1 MLLWVLSADIITFEC
16 LRNIIKPYTWVIL
29 TKISIKSFFV
39 LCVCVLYTGTAGFFS
54 RILHPSFGGAYYTH
68 VRAIHKTLQYLHPLE
83 RLEFVGDSFYGLPIF
98 QRFLGT

>member
-1 MLLWVLSADIITFEC
+1 MGDFQ
-16 LRNIIKPYTWVIL
+16 
-29 TKISIKSFFV
+29 KSQLKVSLFYV
-39 LCVCVLYTGTAGFFS
+39 CVCYSQEQLGFFS

>member
-1 MLLWVLSADIITFEC
+1 M
-16 LRNIIKPYTWVIL
+16 
-29 TKISIKSFFV
+29 
-39 LCVCVLYTGTAGFFS
+39 CVCVIHRNSWVFFS
-54 RILHPSFGGAYYTH
+54 RILHQSFGGGAYYTH

>member
-1 MLLWVLSADIITFEC
+1 MLFWVWSADIITFEC

-39 LCVCVLYTGTAGFFS
+39 LCVCYTQEQLGFFS

>member
-1 MLLWVLSADIITFEC
+1 M
-16 LRNIIKPYTWVIL
+16 IL

-54 RILHPSFGGAYYTH
+54 PEFYTQVLGGAYYTH

>member
-1 MLLWVLSADIITFEC
+1 M
-16 LRNIIKPYTWVIL
+16 
-29 TKISIKSFFV
+29 
-39 LCVCVLYTGTAGFFS
+39 CVCVIHRNSWVFIPEFYTQV
-54 RILHPSFGGAYYTH
+54 LGGAYYTH